1 MNSEITPVYIRL
13 NEVDSTNNWLKANG
27 AAYGHGTVVTA
38 AAQTAGRG
46 QRGNSWESLPGANIT
61 MSMLIEPRDVTAS
74 QQFAVSE
81 VVSLAV
87 VDTLR
92 EFLGDDAPVAVKW
105 PNDIYWNDR
114 KICGILIENVLCG
127 TRILRSVVGIGLN
140 VNQREFLSDAPNP
153 VSMYQIAG
161 HEFDVEEVLQILS
174 QNIMGYCGEYLSS
187 SEGMEQLHG
196 LYMRNLWRRE
206 GLHPYRDTATGRTF
220 NARIAAISPE
230 GLLTLEEPDGHTA
243 IYAFK
248 EVKALIEGREL

>member
-1 MNSEITPVYIRL
+1 MESEITPVYIRL
-13 NEVDSTNNWLKANG
+13 DEVDSTNSWLKANG

-46 QRGNSWESLPGANIT
+46 QRGNSWESQPGANVT
-61 MSMLIEPRDVTAS
+61 MSMLIEPGDVPAS
-74 QQFAVSE
+74 KQFAVSE

-92 EFLGDDAPVAVKW
+92 KFLGDEAPVAVKW

-153 VSMYQIAG
+153 VSMFQIAG
-161 HEFDVEEVLQILS
+161 HEFGVDEVLQVLS
-174 QNIMGYCGEYLSS
+174 RNIMGYCSEYLSS
-187 SEGMEQLHG
+187 SDGMEQLHS
-196 LYMRNLWRRE
+196 LYMHSLWRRE
-206 GLHPYRDTATGRTF
+206 GLHPYRDTATERTF
-220 NARIAAISPE
+220 NASIAAISPE
-230 GLLTLEEPDGHTA
+230 GMLTLEESDGHTA

>member
-13 NEVDSTNNWLKANG
+13 DEVDSTNNWLKANG

-38 AAQTAGRG
+38 ATQTAGRG
-46 QRGNSWESLPGANIT
+46 QRGNSWESQPGANVT
-61 MSMLIEPRDVTAS
+61 MSMLIEPRDVPAS

-161 HEFDVEEVLQILS
+161 HEFDVDEVLQ
-174 QNIMGYCGEYLSS
+174 YLSKIILRLCCGFLPHS
-187 SEGMEQLHG
+187 CCLEFLHHCYQLE
-196 LYMRNLWRRE
+196 LWRAT

-230 GLLTLEEPDGHTA
+230 GMLSLEEPDGHTA

-248 EVKALIEGREL
+248 EVKALIEGQEL

>member
-1 MNSEITPVYIRL
+1 MKSEITPVYIRL
-13 NEVDSTNNWLKANG
+13 DEVDSTNSWLKANG
-27 AAYGHGTVVTA
+27 VAYGHGTVVTA
-38 AAQTAGRG
+38 ATQTAGRG
-46 QRGNSWESLPGANIT
+46 QRGNSWESQPGANVT
-61 MSMLIEPRDVTAS
+61 MSMLIEPRDVPAS

-87 VDTLR
+87 VETLR

-127 TRILRSVVGIGLN
+127 TRILRSVAGIGLN

-153 VSMYQIAG
+153 VSIYQIAG
-161 HEFDVEEVLQILS
+161 HEFEVDEVLQVLS

-187 SEGMEQLHG
+187 SEGMERLHG
-196 LYMRNLWRRE
+196 LYMHSLWRRE
-206 GLHPYRDTATGRTF
+206 GLHPYRDTATEHTF

-230 GLLTLEEPDGHTA
+230 GMLTLEERDGHTA

-248 EVKALIEGREL
+248 EVKALIDGREL